1 LSYEWIVVSFMEYQ
15 VNEKDIIET
24 SNIVARTNIMQ
35 SQVNRKTTL
44 QPYIQNVFDLNLKL

>member
-1 LSYEWIVVSFMEYQ
+1 MSYEWIVVSFMEYQ
-15 VNEKDIIET
+15 VNEKDIIGT

-44 QPYIQNVFDLNLKL
+44 QPHIQNVFDLNLKL

>member
-15 VNEKDIIET
+15 VNEKDIIGT

-44 QPYIQNVFDLNLKL
+44 QPHIQNVFDLNLKL